1 VTRLKEQGMA
11 PEILVAVTFPVERE
25 SWEINRRTEIGARWT
40 YEGAERVA
48 RLLDKLG
55 LNGTR
60 LESYT

>member
-1 VTRLKEQGMA
+1 MA

-40 YEGAERVA
+40 YKGAERVA
-48 RLLDKLG
+48 RLLGELR